1 MVVCG
6 MESVNAV
13 CPYYL
18 EEERDIRTLMRKIVE
33 CDHYTERM
41 SLTDELIVRLGSLLE
56 CKGFTGRH
64 PDCVSCRNINGWRK
78 RTLEIILVMDR
89 RMVRITSELG
99 IIIDSL
105 VGG

>member
-1 MVVCG
+1 
-6 MESVNAV
+6 MELVNVV

-18 EEERDIRTLMRKIVE
+18 EEERDIRSLMRKIVE
-33 CDHYTERM
+33 CDNYTERT
-41 SLTDELIVRLGSLLE
+41 SLTDELIVRLDSLLE

-64 PDCVSCRNINGWRK
+64 PDCVSCRNINDRRK
-78 RTLEIILVMDR
+78 RTLEIILVMDT

>member
-1 MVVCG
+1 LVVCG
-6 MESVNAV
+6 IESVNVV

-18 EEERDIRTLMRKIVE
+18 EEERDIRSLMRKIVE
-33 CDHYTERM
+33 RDNYTERM
-41 SLTDELIVRLGSLLE
+41 SLTDELIMRLDSLLE
-56 CKGFTGRH
+56 CKGFTGRYS
-64 PDCVSCRNINGWRK
+64 DCVSCRNINSWRK
-78 RTLEIILVMDR
+78 RTLEVILVMDR